1 MSSAILQG
9 FQATKS
15 AIQSACLA
23 ANRGPETVALVVV
36 SKTQAT
42 SQIEPLLQAGH
53 RLFGENRVQEAQEK
67 WVDLKDK
74 YPDAELHLIGP
85 LQSNKAG
92 DAVALFDIIETV
104 DRDKIAAAL
113 AGEMKRQNRRPKLL
127 VQVNTGTEW
136 QKAGVHPHELS
147 AFLDRVRNVHGLD
160 VEGLM
165 CIPPVNDSPAKH
177 FAQLRE
183 LASAAGLK
191 LLSMGMSSDFE
202 IAIAEGTT
210 HVRVGSAIFGERPA
224 NNPGT
229 AR

>member
-67 WVDLKDK
+67 WLDLKDK

-92 DAVALFDIIETV
+92 DAVALFDVIETV

-160 VEGLM
+160 IEGLM